1 MNSQRIIR
9 HLVQITLMAGTM
21 CLLPSVQAKSVT
33 AVDAPTPMTAPS
45 QNLKR
50 DVDELL
56 RGVNGRLTPDARPLL
71 VAPGCGNGCRP
82 RQNIGQAEPSMQR
95 DESFDATPVLVAP
108 GCPSCRPRQNI
119 GQAQPSMQR
128 DESFDPTP
136 VLVAPDC
143 GSVVCNWFRFFG

>member
-1 MNSQRIIR
+1 MNSQRILR

-21 CLLPSVQAKSVT
+21 CLLPSVQAKSVA
-33 AVDAPTPMTAPS
+33 AVGALTPTTAPS

-56 RGVNGRLTPDARPLL
+56 RGVNGRLTPDVRPLL
-71 VAPGCGNGCRP
+71 VAPGCPHCRP
-82 RQNIGQAEPSMQR
+82 KPN
-95 DESFDATPVLVAP
+95 T
-108 GCPSCRPRQNI
+108 

-128 DESFDPTP
+128 DESFDPRP

-143 GSVVCNWFRFFG
+143 GSGNCYWFRFFG